1 MVSGVAGER
10 AGRRAESPLRRV
22 SKVRVEAGNGD
33 PGWRLTGMRP
43 DEILPNERGCTHE
56 VAFIQGG
63 IKVTCVDLE
72 AAWDS

>member
-1 MVSGVAGER
+1 MTIRYRGVSD
-10 AGRRAESPLRRV
+10 
-22 SKVRVEAGNGD
+22 VRVEAGNGD
-33 PGWRLTGMRP
+33 PEWRLAGLRL

-56 VAFIQGG
+56 LAFIQGS